1 MKIMTHTLI
10 NVVMLLTAFIIM
22 QGADSAETSERLQIP
37 DGQTFLLSAK
47 GVGYQIHTSKPKDGS
62 TTEFVWGLPPTPQA
76 TLYDNSGKK
85 ISKHYAGP
93 TWESTDGSKVIG
105 QLPPKSVPAPKA
117 GDIPWLL
124 IEAKSHEGEGVFSKV
139 SYILRV
145 DTVGGIAPTYA
156 PTRKGQ
162 EARVKYRATYIFLA
176 PKQ

>member
-10 NVVMLLTAFIIM
+10 NVVMLLTASIIM

-47 GVGYQIHTSKPKDGS
+47 GVGYQIYTSKPKDGS
-62 TTEFVWGLPPTPQA
+62 PTEFVWGLPPTPQA
-76 TLYDNSGKK
+76 TLHDNSDKK
-85 ISKHYAGP
+85 IGKHYVGP

-145 DTVGGIAPTYA
+145 DTVGGIAPTHA

-162 EARVKYRATYIFLA
+162 EARVKYLATYIFLA